1 MPENFR
7 MDMAFSLMAGWV
19 EERINSFIEISIQL
33 FVCEGRGWLMK
44 RIGKP
49 YCADILKVTFQNVLC
64 GLETQERIVD
74 RHGKVTGCVV
84 FDFLDGELSGQD
96 LIDLRG

>member
-7 MDMAFSLMAGWV
+7 MDTVSSLTADWV

-33 FVCEGRGWLMK
+33 FVCEGRRWLVE
-44 RIGKP
+44 RVGKP

-74 RHGKVTGCVV
+74 GHGKVTGCVV
-84 FDFLDGELSGQD
+84 FICLDGKLRGQD
-96 LIDLRG
+96 LIDLCG